1 VTVILDGREGDVNED
16 ELRAELEQAVRVAGA
31 RKRRRRYNGRTDIE
45 LAWVENKE
53 RIQLQGRQL
62 LRRVLD
68 KALTELDTQFT
79 EALARGEVLE
89 LDPGKDDLRAL
100 LLAAAKKELAPP
112 RKPRALAAPS
122 DGG

>member
-1 VTVILDGREGDVNED
+1 VIHDGFDGDVNED
-16 ELRAELEQAVRVAGA
+16 FRAELKQRVPVELA
-31 RKRRRRYNGRTDIE
+31 RRRRRRFEGRSEIE
-45 LAWVENKE
+45 HAWIENKE
-53 RIQLQGRQL
+53 RVELQTKQL
-62 LRRVLD
+62 LRRVRD

-79 EALARGEVLE
+79 AALDRGEVLE

-112 RKPRALAAPS
+112 RKPRALPAG